1 MRAVEGEEDDG
12 LEEELHRDFSCDGD
26 AKVTVVTSQRRRG
39 RTRCV
44 LDALY
49 ICEPF
54 RERSK
59 IGGSLLSSE
68 GPAFEVYIDAAPCPR
83 ACFYAFSLS
92 AQPKLRRADSHN

>member
-1 MRAVEGEEDDG
+1 MVSPAMWAR
-12 LEEELHRDFSCDGD
+12 R
-26 AKVTVVTSQRRRG
+26 SQRSRRNAG
-39 RTRCV
+39 GKDKRCV

-68 GPAFEVYIDAAPCPR
+68 GPAFEVYIDAAPRVRVATP
-83 ACFYAFSLS
+83 FSTDLLK
-92 AQPKLRRADSHN
+92 QEGRLEK

>member
-1 MRAVEGEEDDG
+1 M
-12 LEEELHRDFSCDGD
+12 
-26 AKVTVVTSQRRRG
+26 
-39 RTRCV
+39 

-68 GPAFEVYIDAAPCPR
+68 GPAFEVYIDGAPRVRVATP
-83 ACFYAFSLS
+83 FSTDLL
-92 AQPKLRRADSHN
+92 KEGRLEK

>member
-1 MRAVEGEEDDG
+1 MVSPAMWAR
-12 LEEELHRDFSCDGD
+12 R
-26 AKVTVVTSQRRRG
+26 SQRSRRNAG
-39 RTRCV
+39 GKDKRCE

-68 GPAFEVYIDAAPCPR
+68 GPAFEVYIDGAPRVRVATP
-83 ACFYAFSLS
+83 FSTDLL
-92 AQPKLRRADSHN
+92 KEGRLEK

>member
-1 MRAVEGEEDDG
+1 MVSPAMWAR
-12 LEEELHRDFSCDGD
+12 R
-26 AKVTVVTSQRRRG
+26 SQRSRRNAG
-39 RTRCV
+39 GKDKRCV